1 MPESRGDRPGESLF
15 VCYED
20 SCRLDRFLQ
29 QNLPESEFSRAV
41 VQKQIRG
48 GKVYVD
54 GAAVFKPGFKLKA
67 GQKVLFVPPQ
77 SEAQTVAP
85 LTGDV
90 HVVYEDPHLAVLNKA
105 PGLTV
110 HPADSEKGPT
120 LVHFLLKR
128 FPELELMD
136 PERPGIVHRLDKDT
150 SGLMLVA
157 RNERARRILSSNFA
171 RHEVYKEYLCLCRGV
186 PDADFGVIRHNLER
200 HPRIKTKMAV
210 SREGKGREARSEY
223 RVVFK
228 GDNWSLL
235 RVRIHTGRT
244 HQIRVHLSYEG
255 LPVLGDAV
263 YGECDFRF
271 LGNKKD
277 AFARLVNRQL
287 LHAWQ
292 LGFDHPHSKEYMNFL
307 LPPPRDFL
315 RAMLFLHKRPQRVL
329 VVGAPGSGKSEVL
342 RLLRDRGAD
351 VWSADSE
358 VSRLYE
364 EGGDGFE
371 LLRMSFGDRFV
382 SDSGSGV
389 DKKALFSAML
399 KNDHLRREVE
409 HLIHP
414 LVRGGLEDFWSRKQG
429 RILAAEV
436 PLFFEAGMDG
446 ELEFDVCVGVSARKE
461 IRFSR
466 LKERGWSPEVIEKV
480 QSWQWTG
487 EEKLSRCDLVVD
499 NSGDMHELEESTRV
513 LVRNLRDLRRRRMQG
528 FCSRVRSAFKG
539 EDTEDKPG
547 K

>member
-1 MPESRGDRPGESLF
+1 MPESSGNRREEFFFACSENG
-15 VCYED
+15 
-20 SCRLDRFLQ
+20 CRLDRFLQ
-29 QNLPESEFSRAV
+29 QNLPESEFSRAI

-48 GKVYVD
+48 GGVYVD
-54 GAAVFKPGFKLKA
+54 GAAAFKPGLKLKA
-67 GQKVLFVPPQ
+67 GQKILFVPPQ
-77 SEAQTVAP
+77 SEPQTVAP
-85 LTGDV
+85 LRGDV
-90 HVVYEDPHLAVLNKA
+90 HVVYEDPHLAVLNKS

-128 FPELELMD
+128 FPELERMD

-157 RNERARRILSSNFA
+157 RNEKARRILSSDFA
-171 RHEVYKEYLCLCRGV
+171 RHKVYKEYLCLCRGV

-244 HQIRVHLSYEG
+244 HQIRVHLSHEG

-263 YGECDFRF
+263 YGGHDFRF

-287 LHAWQ
+287 LHAWR
-292 LGFDHPHSKEYMNFL
+292 LGFDHPHSKEYMHFL

-342 RLLRDRGAD
+342 RLLRDRGAQ

-364 EGGDGFE
+364 KGGDGFE

-414 LVRGGLEDFWSRKQG
+414 LVLGGLKEFWSGKQG

-436 PLFFEAGMDG
+436 PLFFEAGMDA
-446 ELEFDVCVGVSARKE
+446 ELEYDVCVGVSAPEE

-466 LKERGWSPEVIEKV
+466 LKERGWSPEVMEKV
-480 QSWQWTG
+480 RFWQWSMQ
-487 EEKLSRCDLVVD
+487 EKLSRCDLVVD
-499 NSGDMHELEESTRV
+499 NSGDLKELEGAVCV
-513 LVRNLRDLRRRRMQG
+513 LARSLRDLRRRRMQC
-528 FCSRVRSAFKG
+528 FCRRLRSAFRG
-539 EDTEDKPG
+539 ENIEDKAG

>member
-1 MPESRGDRPGESLF
+1 
-15 VCYED
+15 
-20 SCRLDRFLQ
+20 
-29 QNLPESEFSRAV
+29 
-41 VQKQIRG
+41 
-48 GKVYVD
+48 
-54 GAAVFKPGFKLKA
+54 
-67 GQKVLFVPPQ
+67 
-77 SEAQTVAP
+77 VAP
-85 LTGDV
+85 LSGDV
-90 HVVYEDPHLAVLNKA
+90 HVVYEDPHLAVLNKS

-120 LVHFLLKR
+120 LVHFLLRR

-157 RNERARRILSSNFA
+157 RNERARRILSSDFA

-223 RVVFK
+223 RVVLR
-228 GDNWSLL
+228 GDKWSLL

-255 LPVLGDAV
+255 LPVLGDTA
-263 YGECDFRF
+263 YGECAFGF
-271 LGNKKD
+271 LGSKKD
-277 AFARLVNRQL
+277 AFARLIDRQL

-292 LGFDHPHSKEYMNFL
+292 LGFNHPDSKEYMEFL

-342 RLLRDRGAD
+342 RVLRDHGAD

-389 DKKALFSAML
+389 DKKNLFSAML

-414 LVRGGLEDFWSRKQG
+414 LVRGGLEDFWSRDEG

-446 ELEFDVCVGVSARKE
+446 ELEYDVCVGVSAREE

-466 LKERGWSPEVIEKV
+466 LRKRGWSPEVIEKV
-480 QSWQWTG
+480 QSWQWSG
-487 EEKLSRCDLVVD
+487 KEKLSRCDLVVD
-499 NSGDMHELEESTRV
+499 NSGDMDALEDSGRV
-513 LVRNLRDLRRRRMQG
+513 LARSLRQLRRQRMER
-528 FCSRVRSAFKG
+528 FCRRVRAAFRG
-539 EDTEDKPG
+539 EDFKDKPG